1 MKDKCNAYIAAGYN
15 FELILEHKK
24 CNLDELESAKTNK
37 QYKELKEKYIQQRK
51 TKLHSDGKYH
61 WMHNNVERIK
71 VPLDEVERYRQMG
84 WILGNISPQKQKEN
98 IANGVQ
104 PCAKLL
110 DIEDV

>member
-1 MKDKCNAYIAAGYN
+1 
-15 FELILEHKK
+15 
-24 CNLDELESAKTNK
+24 
-37 QYKELKEKYIQQRK
+37 
-51 TKLHSDGKYH
+51 
-61 WMHNNVERIK
+61 MHNNVERIK

-110 DIEDV
+110 DISEDN